1 MCFYL
6 VKRKSRLEPA
16 TTAQFFN
23 RMPPE
28 ERSRSNSGT
37 WKYRATVPAANAQSS
52 LLHVAGQDVAIA
64 NIGHSS
70 WIEIG
75 ERAKDVDALAP
86 AQPAESR
93 ALDRPAISVVFGQPP
108 SVGNEEMALVIDGQS
123 HRLACPLQHQL
134 SCLRCTAPRVRH
146 DTRDPGRGVAVQPD
160 HARFW
165 IDVHGNRQVP
175 PKRRQ

>member
-6 VKRKSRLEPA
+6 LKRKSRLEPA

-28 ERSRSNSGT
+28 ERSRRKCET
-37 WKYRATVPAANAQSS
+37 WKYRATVPGGNAQSS

-64 NIGHSS
+64 NIGHRS

-93 ALDRPAISVVFGQPP
+93 ALAGPALPVVFGQPS
-108 SVGNEEMALVIDGQS
+108 SVTDEEMALVVDGQS
-123 HRLACPLQHQL
+123 YRLACPLQHQL
-134 SCLRCTAPRVRH
+134 SCLRHTALRLKH
-146 DTRDPGRGVAVQPD
+146 DTRDPGRAIAVQPD

-165 IDVHGNRQVP
+165 INAHGNRPIP